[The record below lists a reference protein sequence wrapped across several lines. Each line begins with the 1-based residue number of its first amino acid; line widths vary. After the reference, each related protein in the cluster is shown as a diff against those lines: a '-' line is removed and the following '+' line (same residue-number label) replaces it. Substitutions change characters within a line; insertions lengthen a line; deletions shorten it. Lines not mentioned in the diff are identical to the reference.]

1 MKKWM
6 FILGLTLIVAAGCSQ
21 EPEEAVQEP
30 ESEAPE
36 QDEKPEAKSES
47 EKESKPSEE
56 TEQSDQAKEEKEKEE
71 ASESSKEMTGNSDK
85 KNESKNSSDGPYKTY
100 RPKTGATK
108 QFEEQGTVLLTET
121 ITAANDDYVQIAL
134 RLGDSTTTQIYKW
147 IGSEMTLVYE
157 DRELQDH
164 TVDLLDTFEP
174 NMNEKLLG
182 EGADWKILD
191 SSAAVETPYGKI
203 ENAVVIQKTS
213 NEVVG
218 EETIFTRYYAPG
230 LGLVKEDF
238 ELTGENGY
246 KGESSLSSVE

>member
-21 EPEEAVQEP
+21 EPEETVQEP
-30 ESEAPE
+30 ESEAPV
-36 QDEKPEAKSES
+36 QDEKPAAEP
-47 EKESKPSEE
+47 EKESKPSED
-56 TEQSDQAKEEKEKEE
+56 TEPSDQAKEEKEKEE
-71 ASESSKEMTGNSDK
+71 TNESSKEMTGNSDK
-85 KNESKNSSDGPYKTY
+85 KKESKNSSDGPYKAY

-147 IGSEMTLVYE
+147 TGSEMTLVYE

-164 TVDLLDTFEP
+164 TADLLDTFEP

-182 EGADWKILD
+182 EGADWKLLD
-191 SSAAVETPYGKI
+191 SSKAVDTPFGKI

-230 LGLVKEDF
+230 LGLVREDF